1 MSQQPLTAAA
11 CWFGKLPSIGDFVG
25 RRMSHELTTDW
36 DYWLRSGLDQLRS
49 DAPDTWTQRF
59 VHSPIWFF
67 LTPARITGVPACGV
81 IAPSVDRVGRFY
93 PLTVMS
99 LATERQQ
106 AMAEPAALGRF
117 LAGVHAAVVDARRLP
132 LSPDELDARLADL
145 PSPFES
151 RHAPPPAVSPLIANI
166 LADLNAASEAVAA
179 GPQAALPAAELRSVL
194 QKGADTS
201 IWWVSPTA
209 QWPFQELSHGG
220 VLHRPLFLRLF
231 QGAQR

>member
-1 MSQQPLTAAA
+1 MSQQPVSAAA

-25 RRMSHELTTDW
+25 RRMAHGLTTDW

-67 LTPARITGVPACGV
+67 LTPACVTGVPACGV
-81 IAPSVDRVGRFY
+81 MAPSVDRVGRFY
-93 PLTVMS
+93 PLTVMA
-99 LATERQQ
+99 LASERQQ
-106 AMAEPAALGRF
+106 AMAEQAVLVRF
-117 LAGVHAAVVDARRLP
+117 LAGAHAAVVDARRLP

-151 RHAPPPAVSPLIANI
+151 RQAPTPAVSPLIATM

-179 GPQAALPAAELRSVL
+179 APQVALPSAELRRVL
-194 QKGADTS
+194 HKGADTS
-201 IWWVSPTA
+201 LWWVSPTA
-209 QWPFQELSHGG
+209 QWPFQELSHAG